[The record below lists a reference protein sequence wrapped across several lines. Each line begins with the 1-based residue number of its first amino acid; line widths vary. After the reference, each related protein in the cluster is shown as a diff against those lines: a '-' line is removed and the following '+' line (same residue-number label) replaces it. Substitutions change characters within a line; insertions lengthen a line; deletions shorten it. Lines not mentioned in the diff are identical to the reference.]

1 MKLRSLL
8 GCRRYTSRPAGLLR
22 GSRRPP
28 CHRPRLEVLE
38 DRLPPGDVLPH
49 FPDFVRNSLGNV
61 AWNSDGWDNT
71 TTLSR
76 LPGRTL
82 CGGADSPALGR
93 RAGDNGFTSLAQITC
108 GKDR

>member
-61 AWNSDGWDNT
+61 AWNS
-71 TTLSR
+71 
-76 LPGRTL
+76 
-82 CGGADSPALGR
+82 GGADSPALGR
-93 RAGDNGFTSLAQITC
+93 RAGGNGFTSLAQITC